1 MRPQI
6 KGFVN
11 NMPEYMFASDIM
23 ITKAGPGTISEALI
37 CGLPM
42 ILNAY
47 IPCQEEANVP
57 YVVDNKA
64 RRGWHGGVPS

>member
-1 MRPQI
+1 
-6 KGFVN
+6 
-11 NMPEYMFASDIM
+11 MPEYMFASDIM